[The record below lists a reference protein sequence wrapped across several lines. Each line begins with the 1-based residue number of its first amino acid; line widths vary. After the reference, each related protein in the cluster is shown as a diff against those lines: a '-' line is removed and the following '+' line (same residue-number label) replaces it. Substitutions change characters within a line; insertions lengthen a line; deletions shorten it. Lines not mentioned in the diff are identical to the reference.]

1 MPATGRI
8 GALLC
13 ALGLA
18 LAIPA
23 MAQPAGSAPD
33 RSLTLRAAIDRVRA
47 EFVDEVAA
55 VSGIAR
61 DRVRTWM
68 PQDCKRNHAEFKI
81 IYAVERERGT
91 RLANEERLRIL
102 QAEDRMRAAIDR
114 AGLDALRR

>member
-1 MPATGRI
+1 MLATGRI

-23 MAQPAGSAPD
+23 LAQQAGAAPD
-33 RSLTLRAAIDRVRA
+33 RSLALRAAIDRARA

-61 DRVRTWM
+61 ERIRTWM
-68 PQDCKRNHAEFKI
+68 PQDYKRNHAEFKI
-81 IYAVERERGT
+81 IYAVERERGA
-91 RLANEERLRIL
+91 RLANEERLRII
-102 QAEDRMRAAIDR
+102 QAEDRMRAAINR
-114 AGLDALRR
+114 AGLDARRR